1 MSNRDLSVR
10 DQLQRWAESGRL
22 DAAVWQRLRA
32 AGWLSPDRQQ
42 WLQLLQGLSQFAG
55 VLALCSGLIFF
66 FAFNWEAMHRFA
78 KLGLAGGLLTG
89 MTLLAVWLTEG
100 STARRAALFGCALAT
115 GALLALIGQ
124 IYQTGA
130 DIWQLFAAWS
140 LLMLPWALL
149 ARSSA
154 CWLLWV
160 LLLNLALGR
169 WLHLYPAGF
178 WHLPEQLA
186 LLPAAL
192 NLLLFLLFESQSSRL
207 LQQPRLWLVRLT
219 GLLALASV
227 LPWALIAFWDS
238 AFIPQ
243 LLAWGGLCA
252 LGIPWCLKGR
262 RDLPLLAVQLFSG
275 VAVVA
280 SALGRVLEALDGFLL
295 FNGLALWVILGS
307 VLVSVWL
314 QRLHR
319 EQHL

>member
-1 MSNRDLSVR
+1 MRFRLEQR
-10 DQLQRWAESGRL
+10 DQLQRWAEQGLFTANEWRELQGRN
-22 DAAVWQRLRA
+22 RLQPGSDEWR
-32 AGWLSPDRQQ
+32 G
-42 WLQLLQGLSQFAG
+42 LLQQLSVWTG
-55 VLALCSGLIFF
+55 TMALGSGMIFF
-66 FAFNWEAMHRFA
+66 LAFNWADMSRFL
-78 KLGLAGGLLTG
+78 KLGLVGGLLTG
-89 MTLLAVWLTEG
+89 MTLLAAWLTDG
-100 STARRAALFGCALAT
+100 SSARRAALLGCSLAT
-115 GALLALIGQ
+115 GALLALTGQ

-130 DIWQLFAAWS
+130 DIWQLFAAWA

-160 LLLNLALGR
+160 LLLNLALVR

-192 NLLLFLLFESQSSRL
+192 NFLLYLLFESQSSRL

-219 GLLALASV
+219 GLLALVSV
-227 LPWALIAFWDS
+227 LPGALMAFWNS
-238 AFIPQ
+238 AFISQ
-243 LLAWGGLCA
+243 LLVWGGLCT

-280 SALGRVLEALDGFLL
+280 SALGRVLEALDAFLL
-295 FNGLALWVILGS
+295 FNALAAWVVFGSVMVSLWV
-307 VLVSVWL
+307 

-319 EQHL
+319 EQQL

>member
-1 MSNRDLSVR
+1 MRFRLEQR
-10 DQLQRWAESGRL
+10 DQLQRWAEQGFFTADEWQQLREHNRL
-22 DAAVWQRLRA
+22 Q
-32 AGWLSPDRQQ
+32 PDSDEWRG
-42 WLQLLQGLSQFAG
+42 LLQQLSVWAG
-55 VLALCSGLIFF
+55 AMALGSGMIFF
-66 FAFNWEAMHRFA
+66 LAFNWADMSRFL
-78 KLGLAGGLLTG
+78 KLGLAAGLLTG
-89 MTLLAVWLTEG
+89 MTLMAAWLADSLL
-100 STARRAALFGCALAT
+100 ARRAVLFGCALVT

-130 DIWQLFAAWS
+130 DVWQLFAVWA

-160 LLLNLALGR
+160 LVLNLALGR
-169 WLHLYPAGF
+169 WLALHAVGF
-178 WHLPEQLA
+178 WRPSDQLV
-186 LLPAAL
+186 LLPVAL

-207 LQQPRLWLVRLT
+207 LQQPRLWLVRVT
-219 GLLALASV
+219 GLLALVSV
-227 LPWALIAFWDS
+227 LPGALMAFWDS
-238 AFIPQ
+238 AFIVQ
-243 LLAWGGLCA
+243 LLVWGGLCA

-319 EQHL
+319 EQH